1 MSVIKDVFGLKP
13 LCGGDRKS
21 ALWMWLAL
29 AVWLPYL
36 LTGVILAVSFAVILI
51 FPDTRKAVLSQKRM
65 FLLSCAI
72 GLLSALSALTA
83 GNYLGILVSL
93 GIFVI
98 LVCGCFLRATAE
110 RDIFNR
116 ACAILGLGSVA
127 ACISAVIQFEVIYN
141 NPLYRPTAGA
151 FNANYYGALIVFTC
165 ILAAIRFMEKDP
177 EEGDALKWFH
187 LPKWVWLA
195 IGIVNLFAVLYCRSR
210 SSLLALMAC
219 AFIYLVLAGRWILA
233 IVCAAGFAGVWV
245 IGFMR
250 PDLFNW
256 ENTLGFIFD
265 QRVGIWKNAWDA
277 YISSPR
283 SVLIGR
289 GPMTYYFAKVSD
301 AMHAH
306 NVLFDTLINVGV
318 IGLGLYVALI
328 VDILRDSWN
337 NFKCHGREWL
347 VSTVIVAEILVQGV
361 FDVTIM
367 WLQTGLMF
375 MILAFPVSKPEK
387 TDGDLHLPPFDP
399 TV

>member
-1 MSVIKDVFGLKP
+1 MRIINDFLGLKP
-13 LCGGDRKS
+13 LCNGDRRS
-21 ALWMWLAL
+21 ALWLWLAL
-29 AVWLPYL
+29 AVWLPYV
-36 LTGVILAVSFAVILI
+36 LTGVILLVSFSVILI
-51 FPDTRKAVLSQKRM
+51 FPDTRKAVMSQKRM
-65 FLLSCAI
+65 FGLSCAI
-72 GLLSALSALTA
+72 GGLSAFSSLTA

-98 LVCGCFLRATAE
+98 LICGCYLRATAE

-127 ACISAVIQFEVIYN
+127 ACISAVIQFEVVYN

-151 FNANYYGALIVFTC
+151 FNANYYGALIVFTA
-165 ILAAIRFMEKDP
+165 ILSAVRFMEKDP

-187 LPKWVWLA
+187 LPKWAWLL
-195 IGIVNLFAVLYCRSR
+195 IGVVNLFAVLYCRSR

-219 AFIYLVLAGRWILA
+219 AFIYLVLAGRWLIA
-233 IVCAAGFAGVWV
+233 AVCAAGFAGIWV

-265 QRVGIWKNAWDA
+265 QRVGIWKNAWEA

-283 SVLIGR
+283 SILIGR
-289 GPMTYYFAKVSD
+289 GPMTYFFAKVSD
-301 AMHAH
+301 AKHAH

-318 IGLGLYVALI
+318 VGLGLYVALI
-328 VDILRDSWN
+328 LDILRDSWN

-347 VSTVIVAEILVQGV
+347 VSAVIVAEIFVQGV

-367 WLQTGLMF
+367 WLQTGIMF
-375 MILAFPVSKPEK
+375 LILCIPVAKPKKEE
-387 TDGDLHLPPFDP
+387 TVPDFADP
-399 TV
+399 KK

>member
-1 MSVIKDVFGLKP
+1 MSVITDLLGLKG
-13 LCGGDRKS
+13 LCNGDRKS
-21 ALWMWLAL
+21 AIWLWLSL
-29 AVWLPYL
+29 AVWLPYI
-36 LTGVILAVSFAVILI
+36 LTGVILIAVFAVIFI
-51 FPDTRKAVLSQKRM
+51 FPDTRKAVMGQKRM
-65 FLLSCAI
+65 FHISCAI
-72 GLLSALSALTA
+72 GGLSAVSALTA
-83 GNYLGILVSL
+83 GNYLGILIAL

-98 LVCGCFLRATAE
+98 LTCGCFLRATAE

-151 FNANYYGALIVFTC
+151 FNANYYGALIVFTA
-165 ILAAIRFMEKDP
+165 ILAAVRFMEKDP

-187 LPKWVWLA
+187 LPKWAWFA
-195 IGIVNLFAVLYCRSR
+195 IGVINLFAVLYCRSR

-233 IVCAAGFAGVWV
+233 GICAMGFGGIWV
-245 IGFMR
+245 LGFMR

-265 QRVGIWKNAWDA
+265 QRVGIWKNAWNY

-283 SVLIGR
+283 SVLIGH
-289 GPMTYYFAKVSD
+289 GPMTYLFAKVSD

-318 IGLGLYVALI
+318 VGLGLYVALI
-328 VDILRDSWN
+328 LDILRDSWT
-337 NFKCHGREWL
+337 NFKHHGREWL
-347 VSTVIVAEILVQGV
+347 VSTVVVAEILVQGV

-367 WLQTGLMF
+367 WLQTGVMF
-375 MILAFPVSKPEK
+375 MLLAFPVAKPKKEEA
-387 TDGDLHLPPFDP
+387 LPAF
-399 TV
+399 VNIKE

>member
-1 MSVIKDVFGLKP
+1 MSVITDLLGLKG
-13 LCGGDRKS
+13 LCNGDRKS
-21 ALWMWLAL
+21 ALWLWLAL
-29 AVWLPYL
+29 AVWFPYV
-36 LTGVILAVSFAVILI
+36 LTGVILIAVFAVILI
-51 FPDTRKAVLSQKRM
+51 CSDTRKAVMGQKRM
-65 FLLSCAI
+65 FRISCAI
-72 GLLSALSALTA
+72 GGLSALSALTA

-93 GIFVI
+93 GIFII
-98 LVCGCFLRATAE
+98 LICGCFLRATAE

-151 FNANYYGALIVFTC
+151 FNANYYGALIVFTT
-165 ILAAIRFMEKDP
+165 ILAAVRFMEKDP

-195 IGIVNLFAVLYCRSR
+195 IGVINLCAVLYCRSR

-219 AFIYLVLAGRWILA
+219 AFIYLVLSGRWLLA
-233 IVCAAGFAGVWV
+233 GICAMGFGGIWV
-245 IGFMR
+245 LGFMR

-265 QRVGIWKNAWDA
+265 QRVGIWKNAWDY

-283 SVLIGR
+283 SILIGH
-289 GPMTYYFAKVSD
+289 GPMTYKFAQVSD
-301 AMHAH
+301 ADHAH
-306 NVLFDTLINVGV
+306 NILFDTLINVGV

-328 VDILRDSWN
+328 LDILRDSWK
-337 NFKCHGREWL
+337 NFKRHGREWL
-347 VSTVIVAEILVQGV
+347 VSTVVVAEIMVQGV

-367 WLQTGLMF
+367 WLQTGIMF
-375 MILAFPVSKPEK
+375 MLLAFPVPKPRKEEEILDFVDIK
-387 TDGDLHLPPFDP
+387 E
-399 TV
+399 